1 LIDLEQFLETV
12 TLNYSLDVFSE
23 LGASA
28 QFAFVECSFAVVYS
42 CTIVWRTLR
51 KWQSVT
57 WLARVR
63 SCFAWDQLHHA

>member
-1 LIDLEQFLETV
+1 MPCLLLPALFPPRRWWPSQILIDLEQFLETV

-51 KWQSVT
+51 K
-57 WLARVR
+57 
-63 SCFAWDQLHHA
+63 